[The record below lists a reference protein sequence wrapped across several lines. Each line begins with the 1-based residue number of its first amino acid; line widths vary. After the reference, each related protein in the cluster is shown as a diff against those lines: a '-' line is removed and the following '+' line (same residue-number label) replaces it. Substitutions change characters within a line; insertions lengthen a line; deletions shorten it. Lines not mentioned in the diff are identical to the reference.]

1 MKRRFCCGVS
11 SSKEVNTLTVIRESG
26 PRGPVDD
33 AILADVIGGVEDIYK
48 WTAVWF
54 GESK

>member
-1 MKRRFCCGVS
+1 MKRRFCWGVP